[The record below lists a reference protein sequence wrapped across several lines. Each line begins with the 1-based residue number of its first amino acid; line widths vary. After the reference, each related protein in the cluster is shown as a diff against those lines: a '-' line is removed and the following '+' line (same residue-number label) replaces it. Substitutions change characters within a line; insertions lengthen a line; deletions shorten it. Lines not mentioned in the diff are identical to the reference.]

1 MAQLELITG
10 VPGDG
15 KSLLAITKGLA
26 FVAEGR
32 TVYAAGFKELD
43 YEATGFLPLPT
54 PFDAFDKSN
63 VDDNGLVKPDWM
75 LLEDAVIIY
84 DECYSVIPARAAGK
98 PVPVHID
105 ALARHRHYNI
115 DLIFVTQKHDQ
126 IDNFVRGLV
135 KRHIHVRRKFGFNGA
150 VLKTWDGFQLNTDRK
165 ADESPY
171 WKYPKANYKLYK
183 SATAHSIK
191 KKIPWYLWAPI
202 PLLALIG
209 GLIWYVVHNFGGSA
223 AAAPVAASAA
233 NGAGAGL
240 TRDADEDANKALRRR
255 DYAAWLK
262 PRVAGQPWTAPAY
275 DNLQP
280 QGVPDL
286 YCIAVDDG
294 RCECRTE
301 QGTNYHVEA
310 GICRTIAR
318 EGIYNPFRKSLQERE
333 PPRREP
339 REQARREPEQ
349 QAATT
354 AQPSGYWPTNTM
366 PQDYAPPEHTIVTRG
381 AM

>member
-1 MAQLELITG
+1 MAQLTLITG

-54 PFDAFDKSN
+54 PFEAFDMKN

-75 LLEDAVIIY
+75 LLEGAVIIY
-84 DECYSVIPARAAGK
+84 DECYSVIPSRAVGK
-98 PVPVHID
+98 PVPVHIE

-135 KRHIHVRRKFGFNGA
+135 KEHIHVKRKFGFNAA
-150 VLKTWDGFQLNTDRK
+150 VLRTWDAFQINVEKK
-165 ADESPY
+165 ADAAPV
-171 WKYPKANYKLYK
+171 WKYPAKNYKLYR
-183 SATAHSIK
+183 SATAHTIK
-191 KKIPWYLWAPI
+191 KKIPWYIWAPV
-202 PLLALIG
+202 PLFALMIG
-209 GLIWYVVHNFGGSA
+209 MLWYVKAHFGKPA
-223 AAAPVAASAA
+223 VAPVTVASATGA
-233 NGAGAGL
+233 GAGAGL
-240 TRDADEDANKALRRR
+240 TQDAGRAKDDALRRN
-255 DYAAWLK
+255 DFAAWLK
-262 PRVAGQPWTAPAY
+262 PRLAGQPWTAPAY
-275 DNLQP
+275 DQLQP

-301 QGTNYHVEA
+301 QGTNYHVEK
-310 GICRTIAR
+310 GVCRTIAR
-318 EGIYNPFRKSLQERE
+318 EGVYNPFRKPLESGRGPQPREERRQPERE
-333 PPRREP
+333 PV
-339 REQARREPEQ
+339 QAS
-349 QAATT
+349 AA
-354 AQPSGYWPTNTM
+354 ASGYWPAGTI
-366 PQDYAPPEHTIVTRG
+366 PQAYSPPEHTIVTRG